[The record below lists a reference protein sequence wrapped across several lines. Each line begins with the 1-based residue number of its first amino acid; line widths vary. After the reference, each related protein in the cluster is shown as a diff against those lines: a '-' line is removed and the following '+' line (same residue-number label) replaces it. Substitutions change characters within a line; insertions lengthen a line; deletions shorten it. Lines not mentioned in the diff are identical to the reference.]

1 MALRFELINRT
12 PIPLEV
18 EGIHP
23 TAVLGKPLGEIEKLN
38 IFHGNRP
45 VALADFFRV
54 SGTSDDACM
63 HWEGDLSGVHWIG
76 AGMTQGTVRVDGS
89 AGRHVGSRMRG
100 GRLEVSGDVSDWL
113 GGEMLG
119 GEIVV
124 RGRAGHLVGSAYRGS
139 ARGMTG
145 GTILVHGDVGSEIGH
160 GMRRGLLAIAGNA
173 GDLIGFNMLAGSIF
187 VFGNSG
193 IRHGASMK
201 RGTIGL
207 FGSEP
212 LTLLP
217 TFRRACQGRFEFL
230 RLVDRALQRHNFPAP
245 LALGD
250 TAVVLH
256 SGDLLEGGR
265 GELLVRADNAG

>member
-1 MALRFELINRT
+1 MTLRLELVSRT

-18 EGIHP
+18 EGILP
-23 TAVLGKPLGEIEKLN
+23 ESVRGKSVGDIEKLT
-38 IFHGNRP
+38 IFHGNRQVP
-45 VALADFFRV
+45 LAEFFRV
-54 SGTSDDACM
+54 TGTCDDACM
-63 HWEGDLSGVHWIG
+63 QWEGDLSGVHWLG
-76 AGMTQGTVRVDGS
+76 AGMTCGILRIEGP

-100 GRLEVSGDVSDWL
+100 GRIDVTGDVSDWL

-119 GEIVV
+119 GEIHV
-124 RGRAGHLVGSAYRGS
+124 RGGAGHLVGSAYRGS

-145 GTILVHGDVGSEIGH
+145 GTILVHGDVGTEIGH
-160 GMRRGLLAIAGNA
+160 GMRRGLIAVAGSA
-173 GDLIGFNMLAGSIF
+173 GDLVGFSMLAGSIF

-207 FGSEP
+207 FGPEP

-217 TFRRACQGRFEFL
+217 SFRRACQGRFEFL
-230 RLVDRALQRHNFPAP
+230 RLVDRTLQRHGFPAP

-250 TAVVLH
+250 TTVVLH

-265 GELLVRADNAG
+265 GELLVRAHL